1 VRTLI
6 AVIGGETPPP
16 GALAVA
22 EELGRRIAEAGAVV
36 VCGGLGGV
44 MAAVCRGAHRA
55 GGLTVGILPTGR
67 RSDANPDVDIVIP
80 TGLGVARNVLVVL
93 TGHAVI
99 AVDGSFGTLTEI
111 AHALEL
117 KKPVFALGSWN
128 LNSAGIDP
136 TRYVRVQTPEEAV
149 RLALEVARGPSD
161 FQNPFAQTLGK
172 DA

>member
-1 VRTLI
+1 MRSLI

-16 GALAVA
+16 EALGLA
-22 EELGRRIAEAGAVV
+22 EEVGRRIAEGGAVV

-55 GGLTVGILPTGR
+55 GGLTIGILPTGR
-67 RSDANPDVDIVIP
+67 RADANRYVDIAIP

-99 AVDGSFGTLTEI
+99 AIDGSFGTLTEI
-111 AHALEL
+111 AHSLEL

-128 LNSAGIDP
+128 LESASIDP
-136 TRYVRVQTPEEAV
+136 SRYVRVKDPEEAV
-149 RLALEVARGPSD
+149 RLALQAANRPATFQDPFTPSRG
-161 FQNPFAQTLGK
+161 GK
-172 DA
+172 D